1 MSDVDFMCGLIV
13 FSIIVGLILIAII
26 LIIPPLSVLYI
37 LLSAPFWWYVA
48 EQANKGVI
56 SKDYVKNLPLGKLLI
71 SPFQFYYCLFFRK
84 PYHF

>member
-1 MSDVDFMCGLIV
+1 MSDVDFMWGLIV
-13 FSIIVGLILIAII
+13 FSIIVGVILIATI
-26 LIIPPLSVLYI
+26 LITPPLSVLYI

-56 SKDYVKNLPLGKLLI
+56 SKDYVKNLSLGKMFT
-71 SPFQFYYCLFFRK
+71 SPFKFYYCLIFRK